1 MRRLTLT
8 VVLTCA
14 ATLLSPAP
22 TQAFGGRWWSSPRGT
37 ATVVY
42 CPVVIQPIPVVWICP
57 PTSPRVI
64 PLMPL
69 AQPYAAPVAAPP
81 SGAPA
86 AQTKEPPLGATPG
99 KGPTITESRSS
110 AAVAGAAATA
120 GAKCKV
126 GFWNLTGRD
135 VTLKIDGQPRTLPRD
150 RAVTLELTRAFVWQV
165 DQGEPSSEQV
175 PMDEAFHEVIIR
187 K

>member
-1 MRRLTLT
+1 MAKRILILA
-8 VVLTCA
+8 LICA
-14 ATLLSPAP
+14 ITLLSPASAR
-22 TQAFGGRWWSSPRGT
+22 AFGGRWWSSARGT
-37 ATVVY
+37 TTVVY
-42 CPVVIQPIPVVWICP
+42 CPVVIQPVPVVWICA

-64 PLMPL
+64 PLMPQ
-69 AQPYAAPVAAPP
+69 AQPYAAPSAAPP
-81 SGAPA
+81 SGVPS
-86 AQTKEPPLGATPG
+86 AQTKEPPLGSAPG
-99 KGPTITESRSS
+99 KGPTIIESRSS
-110 AAVAGAAATA
+110 VAAGPATPA

-150 RAVTLELTRAFVWQV
+150 RAVTLELARAFVWQV
-165 DQGEPSSEQV
+165 DQSEASSEQV